1 MNGVVDWAA
10 SRARMVL
17 AFIILSLTAGIAAYV
32 GLPKEGEPDIEIPA
46 LFVSVPFPG
55 ISAEDSENLLVRPME
70 QELADIDGLKTMTG
84 TAAENYAGLALEF
97 EFGWDRTKVIADVRD
112 AMNAAEAK
120 FPSGAD
126 KYSVNEINFS
136 EFPILVVNFTG
147 AVPERMLVRLAR
159 EVQDEVEGIE
169 PVLEAQLTGARD
181 EMMEVLIDPL
191 KLEAYNV
198 TAGELIQVVTNNN
211 QLIAA
216 GQITTPSGATAA
228 KKRVSNRRGGPGGVT
243 Q

>member
-84 TAAENYAGLALEF
+84 TAAENYAGLALDPETPIK
-97 EFGWDRTKVIADVRD
+97 WSADKDDDGPEMLAPEAGGSAR
-112 AMNAAEAK
+112 AAG
-120 FPSGAD
+120 SGAETTNAGALVGLPELASRGRLGVRKVFDD
-126 KYSVNEINFS
+126 KFMVANDRWLATLSDVPGDYLAARISH
-136 EFPILVVNFTG
+136 EFKRRRDLGLLPPD
-147 AVPERMLVRLAR
+147 PE
-159 EVQDEVEGIE
+159 
-169 PVLEAQLTGARD
+169 
-181 EMMEVLIDPL
+181 DP
-191 KLEAYNV
+191 
-198 TAGELIQVVTNNN
+198 
-211 QLIAA
+211 
-216 GQITTPSGATAA
+216 
-228 KKRVSNRRGGPGGVT
+228 R
-243 Q
+243 